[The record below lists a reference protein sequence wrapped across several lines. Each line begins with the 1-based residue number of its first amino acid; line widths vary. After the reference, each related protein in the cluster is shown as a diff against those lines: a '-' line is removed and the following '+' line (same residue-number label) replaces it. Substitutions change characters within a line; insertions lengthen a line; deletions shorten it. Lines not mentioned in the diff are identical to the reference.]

1 MSATDGLKIFN
12 EDSEDDIRK
21 LLVGRSIEEVAGDS
35 LFLDDGTMLTVRPN
49 QGCVCGNGCYYLDEL
64 NHVKNV
70 ITDVELCD
78 EYRDDADLFLG
89 YVPRVYRIYVI
100 ANGIRS
106 LLMQVSGDDGNGY
119 YGTGYEIYV
128 EYPKEV

>member
-1 MSATDGLKIFN
+1 MTAINRPKIFDEDN
-12 EDSEDDIRK
+12 ENGIRK
-21 LLVGRSIEEVAGDS
+21 LLVGRSIESVAGDS
-35 LFLDDGTMLTVRPN
+35 LFLDDGTMLTVEPN
-49 QGCVCGNGCYYLDEL
+49 HGCVCGNGCYRLDEL

-89 YVPRVYRIYVI
+89 YAPRVYRIYVI

-128 EYPKEV
+128 EYPEEV